1 MGIYSHGVVM
11 GTISRTRA
19 ALCGGHVCVRHT
31 KRRQWRRTAG
41 RPAGCRSQPGS
52 LAAYITAS
60 GCSAVVVVVD
70 REDAVRF

>member
-19 ALCGGHVCVRHT
+19 ALCGGHT

-70 REDAVRF
+70 RADAVRF